1 MDIKSLASSSAGNA
15 YIISDGKTTLLI
27 DCGLPY
33 KELNKRAGFI
43 IPTIDACFIS
53 HEHKDHSVA
62 ISEILG
68 AGIDTYV
75 NQDMFRGLDL
85 KNCHRAKICVT
96 GDKITVGTFLVT
108 PLAMKHD
115 VLCLGFYIYSYET
128 KERLFFAIDTFAIPF
143 LPAKCDYL
151 MIEINYQQEIIDRAV
166 NSGKLDTAVRNR
178 VMRSHHEL
186 NTALEWL
193 KKVDKTKLRH
203 IYIMHLSNG
212 SANAEQVKKEVMK
225 TTGVPTTVFK
235 E

>member
-15 YIISDGKTTLLI
+15 YIISDGKTTILI

-43 IPTIDACFIS
+43 LPTIDACFIS
-53 HEHKDHSVA
+53 HEHKDHSTA

-75 NQDMFRGLDL
+75 NQDMFNHLNL
-85 KNCHRAKICVT
+85 KKHHRAKICGT
-96 GDKITVGTFLVT
+96 GDKITVGTFIVT

-115 VLCLGFYIYSYET
+115 VLCLGFYIYSHET

-166 NSGKLDTAVRNR
+166 NSGKLETTVRNR

-193 KKVDKTKLRH
+193 KKVDKSKLRH
-203 IYIMHLSNG
+203 IYIMHLSG
-212 SANAEQVKKEVMK
+212 GNADAAQVKKEVMK
-225 TTGVPTTVFK
+225 VTGVPTTIFD

>member
-15 YIISDGKTTLLI
+15 YIISDGKTTILI

-43 IPTIDACFIS
+43 LPTIDACFIS
-53 HEHKDHSVA
+53 HEHKDHSTA

-85 KNCHRAKICVT
+85 EKCHRAKICAT

-115 VLCLGFYIYSYET
+115 ILCLGFYIYSYET

-151 MIEINYQQEIIDRAV
+151 MIEINYQQEFIDRAV
-166 NSGKLDTAVRNR
+166 NSGKLETTVRNR

-193 KKVDKTKLRH
+193 KKVDKSKLRH
-203 IYIMHLSNG
+203 IYIMHLSG
-212 SANAEQVKKEVMK
+212 GNADAAQVKKEVMK
-225 TTGVPTTVFK
+225 ITGVPTTVFK